1 MSFNKLIKTA
11 KTPETNTASWLSEPI
26 PTPIV
31 TSPSTTKQDAQV
43 IDIKAKTSSE
53 RWSYQGIKKESIK
66 HVLPWQLSKAKGN
79 HIDVQNW
86 IETIIMFID
95 LNGKYVINEFQI
107 PDQFIDILGAETI
120 WTSGYQRTDHEEIIW
135 MLKK

>member
-11 KTPETNTASWLSEPI
+11 KTPEVNTASWLSEPI

-31 TSPSTTKQDAQV
+31 APISTPKV
-43 IDIKAKTSSE
+43 IDIKAKSSSDK
-53 RWSYQGIKKESIK
+53 WSYQGIKKDAVK

-86 IETIIMFID
+86 IETIIMFIE

-120 WTSGYQRTDHEEIIW
+120 WTSGYQRKDHEEIIW